1 MSRKVKSVSFNL
13 NDPFEIELYQHAM
26 KYPNFSSL
34 VKRLIQ
40 NSISGKNDSPQPK
53 IKQVQEAEITPI
65 EQVSIQRD
73 FLKQLI

>member
-13 NDPFEIELYQHAM
+13 SDPFENEMYQYTM

-34 VKRLIQ
+34 IKRLIQ
-40 NSISGKNDSPQPK
+40 NSLNSKKDNQQPK
-53 IKQVQEAEITPI
+53 IKQVQETKITPV

-73 FLKQLI
+73 FLQQLI

>member
-13 NDPFEIELYQHAM
+13 SDPFENEMYQYT
-26 KYPNFSSL
+26 KKFPNFSSF

-40 NSISGKNDSPQPK
+40 NSISGKIDNPQS
-53 IKQVQEAEITPI
+53 KQVQEIKNTPI

-73 FLKQLI
+73 FLQQLI

>member
-13 NDPFEIELYQHAM
+13 SDPFENEIYQYT
-26 KYPNFSSL
+26 KKFPNFSSL
-34 VKRLIQ
+34 IKRLIH
-40 NSISGKNDSPQPK
+40 NSISGKSDSPQPK